1 MEKAS
6 YDDINSAFNNLSLN
20 HSIIKETPNSENESP
35 DSVSS
40 TFKPIVLSAIDI
52 LREKKK
58 RPDVD
63 SIYNHII
70 KTQASNTDKFLIE
83 SVVTNLMKDNLIINK
98 KTTSGF
104 DSFFRNN
111 APPE

>member
-20 HSIIKETPNSENESP
+20 HSIIKETTNSENESP
-35 DSVSS
+35 DSVLS

-70 KTQASNTDKFLIE
+70 KTQASNADKLLIE
-83 SVVTNLMKDNLIINK
+83 SVVTDLMKDNLIINK
-98 KTTSGF
+98 KNYIWF
-104 DSFFRNN
+104 
-111 APPE
+111 